1 MITEDEIELMEI
13 VAEKVEEQKDEFI
26 TNTIVRNHAVN
37 FDDNPKNLLDYCIL
51 TVSMSEPLKNN
62 IGLLIQDINDE
73 NNEYFKYWDKEEIK
87 KVSLLLNQIRKD
99 K

>member
-1 MITEDEIELMEI
+1 MITE
-13 VAEKVEEQKDEFI
+13 KDEFL
-26 TNTIVRNHAVN
+26 TNTIVKNHAVN

-51 TVSMSEPLKNN
+51 TVSISEPLKNN

-87 KVSLLLNQIRKD
+87 NVSLLLNQIRKE
-99 K
+99 KWKYEKEN

>member
-1 MITEDEIELMEI
+1 MITE
-13 VAEKVEEQKDEFI
+13 KDEFI
-26 TNTIVRNHAVN
+26 TNTIVRSHAVN
-37 FDDNPKNLLDYCIL
+37 FDDNPKNLLDYLIL
-51 TVSMSEPLKNN
+51 TVSINETLKNN

>member
-1 MITEDEIELMEI
+1 MIRE
-13 VAEKVEEQKDEFI
+13 KDEFI
-26 TNTIVRNHAVN
+26 SNTIVRNHAVN
-37 FDDNPKNLLDYCIL
+37 FYDNPKNLLDYLIL
-51 TVSMSEPLKNN
+51 TVSINETLKNN